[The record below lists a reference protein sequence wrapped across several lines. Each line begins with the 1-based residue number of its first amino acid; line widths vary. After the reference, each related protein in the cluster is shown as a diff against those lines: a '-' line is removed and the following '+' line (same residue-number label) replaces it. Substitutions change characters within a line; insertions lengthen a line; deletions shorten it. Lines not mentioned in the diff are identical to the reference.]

1 MLKDTLTIPCP
12 FKVGGYCDE
21 SCENFYDILVVTA
34 EEASR
39 RDVSFN
45 QVVEEIVNSSEAE
58 LSVYR
63 MKLKH
68 PETAEACKNNIIH

>member
-1 MLKDTLTIPCP
+1 MPNESLRVPCP

-21 SCENFYDILVVTA
+21 NCENFYDILVVTA

-39 RDVSFN
+39 RDISFN
-45 QVVEEIVNSSEAE
+45 QVVEEIVNSSEAG

-68 PETAEACKNNIIH
+68 SETAEACKNNIIH